1 MTNDTRN
8 LRNVQ
13 GMAPRQDAGEVPR
26 AVPGALPAST
36 AMDLFASAWF
46 MWTAFASRSIR
57 NGGEIRLADL
67 GIGKGV
73 K

>member
-1 MTNDTRN
+1 VTNAKDVRDV
-8 LRNVQ
+8 RP
-13 GMAPRQDAGEVPR
+13 MDSRKDAGEVPR
-26 AVPGALPAST
+26 PVPGALPAST

-57 NGGEIRLADL
+57 NGGEIRLAE
-67 GIGKGV
+67 IGKGV

>member
-1 MTNDTRN
+1 VTNAKDVRDV
-8 LRNVQ
+8 RP
-13 GMAPRQDAGEVPR
+13 MDSRQDAGEVPR

>member
-1 MTNDTRN
+1 VTNAKDVRKLRPMDTRK
-8 LRNVQ
+8 
-13 GMAPRQDAGEVPR
+13 DAGEVPR
-26 AVPGALPAST
+26 PVPGALPESA
-36 AMDLFASAWF
+36 AMDFLASAWF

>member
-1 MTNDTRN
+1 
-8 LRNVQ
+8 
-13 GMAPRQDAGEVPR
+13 
-26 AVPGALPAST
+26 
-36 AMDLFASAWF
+36 